1 MLIDFEI
8 EEKVFKIVADQAAN
22 MKKAFAEEQEAVD
35 TLSNPE
41 DFFLMIANDL
51 LINQRRLDIEET
63 KKKQEETA
71 RKELEAEIEEMNK
84 GTQMKI
90 TDFSGFSREQVKN
103 TICFRIC

>member
-1 MLIDFEI
+1 LLIDFEI

-71 RKELEAEIEEMNK
+71 RKELEEEIEEMNK
-84 GTQMKI
+84 GAQMKI
-90 TDFSGFSREQVKN
+90 TDFSGFSREQV
-103 TICFRIC
+103 

>member
-71 RKELEAEIEEMNK
+71 RKELEEEIEEMNK

-90 TDFSGFSREQVKN
+90 TDFSGFSREQV
-103 TICFRIC
+103 

>member
-71 RKELEAEIEEMNK
+71 RKELEEEIEEMNK
-84 GTQMKI
+84 GAQMKI
-90 TDFSGFSREQVKN
+90 TDFSGFSREQV
-103 TICFRIC
+103 